1 MRDIRDTIA
10 WILLAVCALAL
21 VAIVNRPTGTDA
33 GIVVEKRVIPAHV
46 DVEIV
51 RDVGVIETLHDTG
64 WAIKVQDADR
74 KSLTE
79 WWAVSESLYNYIS
92 VGDYVFR
99 EGGAICVEG
108 VEE

>member
-1 MRDIRDTIA
+1 MRDIRGTIA
-10 WILLAVCALAL
+10 WILLAVCALVL
-21 VAIVNRPTGTDA
+21 VAIANRPTGTDA
-33 GIVVEKRVIPAHV
+33 GIVIDKRPTLAYSELAI
-46 DVEIV
+46 I
-51 RDVGVIETLHDTG
+51 RDMGVVETLHPAG
-64 WAIKVQDADR
+64 WAIKVQDVDH

-79 WWAVSESLYNYIS
+79 WWSVSESMYHLIN

>member
-1 MRDIRDTIA
+1 MRVVIA
-10 WILLAVCALAL
+10 LIL
-21 VAIVNRPTGTDA
+21 AIVCIWGIVCIATLPTTTDA
-33 GIVVEKRVIPAHV
+33 GIVIEKRLIPAHL

-79 WWAVSESLYNYIS
+79 WWSVSESMYNLVN

>member
-1 MRDIRDTIA
+1 MDKTSVIA
-10 WILLAVCALAL
+10 LILLVVCVL
-21 VAIVNRPTGTDA
+21 AIVAVTNRPTGTDA
-33 GIVVEKRVIPAHV
+33 GIVIEKRVIPAHV
-46 DVEIV
+46 DTEIV
-51 RDVGVIETLHDTG
+51 RDVGAVETLHDTG
-64 WAIKVQDADR
+64 YTIKVQDADR

-79 WWAVSESLYNYIS
+79 WWSVSESLYNYIS

>member
-1 MRDIRDTIA
+1 MRTVIA
-10 WILLAVCALAL
+10 WILSIVYILWLAYMVM
-21 VAIVNRPTGTDA
+21 RPTGTDA
-33 GIVVEKRVIPAHV
+33 GIVIEKRLILAHA

-51 RDVGVIETLHDTG
+51 RDVGAVETLHDTG
-64 WAIKVQDADR
+64 WAIKVQDVDR

-79 WWAVSESLYNYIS
+79 WWSVSESLYNYIS